1 MRSSKRSS
9 SEGRG
14 GCKRRSMRWP
24 CRLTGMPDLASPVAN
39 LDTLVGSNAS
49 AVAERLLEV
58 FVRTGRRAAP
68 AVTVDH
74 VVAVVGVFSLLWD
87 VSSPVDAAPTVFG
100 INAGV
105 LSNRRTT

>member
-1 MRSSKRSS
+1 
-9 SEGRG
+9 
-14 GCKRRSMRWP
+14 
-24 CRLTGMPDLASPVAN
+24 MPDLASPVAS

-58 FVRTGRRAAP
+58 FVRMGSRAAP
-68 AVTVDH
+68 AVMVDH
-74 VVAVVGVFSLLWD
+74 VVPVVGVFSLLWEA
-87 VSSPVDAAPTVFG
+87 SSPVDGAPVILG